1 MARVLV
7 IDDDAALRLAMA
19 KTLRKEGHCV
29 ESAGTGREGLEKLR
43 DERPEMFKAVIR
55 RLRFEVA
62 QLQRLQE
69 NDPQAFQAALEE
81 GALRYRSMELAS
93 QIRQTDDPER
103 RKALTAELRGVVE
116 RLLEAEQRAREAQ
129 VRELEERRAKLQV
142 RRDELDQRVEDLERT
157 QRELVEELKA
167 EESSTRQQGLARKI
181 ANVRRR
187 IKQLHRQMSRY
198 DRAIGVYT
206 THISNLT
213 AAVELRGLQLPS
225 EEEMKRV
232 AVEVDAADEELVELS
247 DLALSLEEG
256 AAGETADPEVAAI
269 LEEFGIERPFV
280 LQMGSFEQRRGLD
293 LALEAVTEV
302 REGYPNLDL
311 VLVGEVRARVDELSD
326 PPQWVRRLGR
336 VDDVVLPALFAG
348 AEAVLSPSRDEGFDF
363 PLLEALTCGAVV
375 VASDIPV
382 HREHFEPAVVL
393 FESGRADALAAGIR
407 TVLEDVAVAV
417 RRRKAVDHASRFS
430 WENVARRHLD
440 LWRRVV
446 R

>member
-1 MARVLV
+1 
-7 IDDDAALRLAMA
+7 
-19 KTLRKEGHCV
+19 
-29 ESAGTGREGLEKLR
+29 
-43 DERPEMFKAVIR
+43 
-55 RLRFEVA
+55 
-62 QLQRLQE
+62 
-69 NDPQAFQAALEE
+69 
-81 GALRYRSMELAS
+81 
-93 QIRQTDDPER
+93 
-103 RKALTAELRGVVE
+103 
-116 RLLEAEQRAREAQ
+116 
-129 VRELEERRAKLQV
+129 
-142 RRDELDQRVEDLERT
+142 
-157 QRELVEELKA
+157 
-167 EESSTRQQGLARKI
+167 
-181 ANVRRR
+181 
-187 IKQLHRQMSRY
+187 
-198 DRAIGVYT
+198 
-206 THISNLT
+206 
-213 AAVELRGLQLPS
+213 
-225 EEEMKRV
+225 MKRV
-232 AVEVDAADEELVELS
+232 SIDGACLLPPKAGVARYLEGLLAGLREVGTGDLEIEVLRPEKRRMTLRWVVRDLQQASRDFECLHLPFYYPPPAPRCPVVCAVHDVLVLEHPEWFPRPWADLTALMIRRGVRRAEAIVTASRYVASRIETLCGLSGEKIEIMPYGVDRTVFAPPSAAEIR
-247 DLALSLEEG
+247 
-256 AAGETADPEVAAI
+256 AI

-302 REGYPNLDL
+302 RVGYPNLDL